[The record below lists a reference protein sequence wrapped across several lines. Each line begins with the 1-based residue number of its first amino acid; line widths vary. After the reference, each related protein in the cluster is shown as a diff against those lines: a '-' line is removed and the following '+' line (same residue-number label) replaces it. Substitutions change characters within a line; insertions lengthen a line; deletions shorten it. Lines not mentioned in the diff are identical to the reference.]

1 MMATDYSPYWARA
14 DPPPEQQQPA
24 VFGQPTGLIEMPITW
39 SLDDYPAFEFGAA
52 PSLQNYRDVLGNWT
66 ADLDYMIEHTPPD
79 SDGKTAHPPFVWSCG
94 GAWTWHGG
102 TLCSEIGGIL
112 QGTRRMESQQRRC
125 GQARC

>member
-24 VFGQPTGLIEMPITW
+24 IFGQPTGLIEMPITW
-39 SLDDYPAFEFGAA
+39 SLDDYPAFEFGAT

-66 ADLDYMIEHTPPD
+66 ADLDYMIEHTPAH
-79 SDGKTAHPPFVWSCG
+79 SDGKSAHDRLS
-94 GAWTWHGG
+94 GAAAEHGG
-102 TLCSEIGGIL
+102 VLCSEIGGIL
-112 QGTRRMESQQRRC
+112 LVGWNLSATRC

>member
-39 SLDDYPAFEFGAA
+39 SLDDYPAFECGAA

-66 ADLDYMIEHTPPD
+66 ADLDYMIEHTAPD
-79 SDGKTAHPPFVWSCG
+79 SDGKAAHDPLP
-94 GAWTWHGG
+94 GAAAESMWP
-102 TLCSEIGGIL
+102 SEASL
-112 QGTRRMESQQRRC
+112 ERDWR
-125 GQARC
+125 

>member
-1 MMATDYSPYWARA
+1 MTRRA
-14 DPPPEQQQPA
+14 PDRR
-24 VFGQPTGLIEMPITW
+24 

-79 SDGKTAHPPFVWSCG
+79 SGGKTAHHPLSGAAAERG
-94 GAWTWHGG
+94 GV
-102 TLCSEIGGIL
+102 LCSEIGGIL
-112 QGTRRMESQQRRC
+112 LVGWNLSKRRC